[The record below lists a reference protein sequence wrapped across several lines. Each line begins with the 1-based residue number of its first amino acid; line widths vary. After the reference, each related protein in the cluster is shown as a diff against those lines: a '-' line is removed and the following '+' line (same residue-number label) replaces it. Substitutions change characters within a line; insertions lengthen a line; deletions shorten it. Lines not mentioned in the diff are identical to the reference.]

1 MKDTNI
7 TYLIPTKDTGP
18 VVLFDNND
26 IKNININPIERII
39 YNKWL
44 TRKERLS

>member
-1 MKDTNI
+1 MFYWYYQKYN
-7 TYLIPTKDTGP
+7 
-18 VVLFDNND
+18 LFLNYYNND